1 MQRITMK
8 QAVVKED
15 PETKEL
21 YIEFDDETMQ
31 ELGWNVG
38 DTIQWIDNNDGS
50 WSLKKADDVS

>member
-1 MQRITMK
+1 MK